1 MESQR
6 KTAKNY
12 RFSWDSL
19 MVEDMEEELRTL
31 QTDSTNHGDLYDI
44 QEEDHSQSDNED
56 EGVILSVGHVFGPP
70 GSISQVLSGLK

>member
-1 MESQR
+1 VESQR

-12 RFSWDSL
+12 RFSWDPL

-44 QEEDHSQSDNED
+44 QEEEGQSESDKED
-56 EGVILSVGHVFGPP
+56 EGGIFSVGHV
-70 GSISQVLSGLK
+70 LRL